1 MLVLIENTSI
11 HYDIDDTVIPVD
23 VAANKEKVNESES
36 YAEKEKLSLLFFLG
50 QHRYIFLFSD

>member
-23 VAANKEKVNESES
+23 EVNESER
-36 YAEKEKLSLLFFLG
+36 YAETEKL
-50 QHRYIFLFSD
+50 